1 MVEMKITLKQKSHDE
16 DRELEEEQEEET
28 GEITVN
34 QVF

>member
-16 DRELEEEQEEET
+16 DRGLEEEQEEET